1 MTKIIKVAQIGVGY
15 WGPNILRNLLNNKKF
30 ELKLVIEKSNSRIK
44 YVKKISNKIKVSSNF
59 DEIFKDKSIKAV
71 FITTPPRTH
80 FKLAYECLKKG
91 KHVFIE
97 KPITKSLKE
106 LKILKKISQKKKL
119 LVMAGDIYLYNAA
132 INKIKKI
139 IEKNYLGNLLYIFC
153 QRLNFGRVRNDVDSI
168 WSLSSHDISIIQFLM
183 NYMMPI
189 KFKSTKYN
197 ILKRKMADTSFIELK
212 YKNKVN
218 ANILVSWL
226 HPEKVRKFII
236 IGSKKMLIFD
246 DLKPTEIQII
256 NKAIIPTAS
265 SNKKIYFD
273 YDKINFS
280 NFKYSV
286 KKDKIFKIKNVE
298 PLKKE
303 LNHFYDCLKNR
314 KLKIKTGVDHSENIL
329 KILEK
334 IS

>member
-1 MTKIIKVAQIGVGY
+1 
-15 WGPNILRNLLNNKKF
+15 
-30 ELKLVIEKSNSRIK
+30 
-44 YVKKISNKIKVSSNF
+44 
-59 DEIFKDKSIKAV
+59 
-71 FITTPPRTH
+71 
-80 FKLAYECLKKG
+80 
-91 KHVFIE
+91 
-97 KPITKSLKE
+97 
-106 LKILKKISQKKKL
+106 
-119 LVMAGDIYLYNAA
+119 
-132 INKIKKI
+132 
-139 IEKNYLGNLLYIFC
+139 
-153 QRLNFGRVRNDVDSI
+153 
-168 WSLSSHDISIIQFLM
+168 
-183 NYMMPI
+183 
-189 KFKSTKYN
+189 
-197 ILKRKMADTSFIELK
+197 MADTSFIELK

-256 NKAIIPTAS
+256 NKAIIPTTS
-265 SNKKIYFD
+265 SNKKIFFD

-286 KKDKIFKIKNVE
+286 KKDKIFKIENVE
-298 PLKKE
+298 PLKEE